1 MSDSIKDIERLRQTY
16 RNRSVQFA
24 GRDIYS
30 HFNPT
35 NLFFVHQ
42 RERHILRLLK
52 AVGIT
57 YLGDKHILE
66 IGCGSGGVLLD
77 FLRYGARPGS
87 LVGIDLLHDRL
98 VPAHHQLPGSQFA
111 NADGQT
117 LPFPSG
123 GCDLLLQFTAFSSI
137 LDHQVKQNM
146 AAEMLRV
153 MKEEG
158 CILWYDFW
166 WNPTNPQTA
175 GIKPKEIRGLFSG
188 CTFKFRKITLAPPI
202 ARRVVPVSW
211 PFALFL
217 ESLKI
222 FNSHYL
228 VLIRKLVAH
237 ST

>member
-1 MSDSIKDIERLRQTY
+1 MTDANSDIKRLRQAY
-16 RNRSVQFA
+16 NHRSAQF
-24 GRDIYS
+24 GNSDYYS
-30 HFNPT
+30 FHNPT
-35 NLFFVHQ
+35 NLFFIHQ
-42 RERHILRLLK
+42 RERQILNLLK
-52 AVGIT
+52 AEGVGQ
-57 YLGDKHILE
+57 LVGKHILE
-66 IGCGSGGVLLD
+66 IGCGGGGVLLD
-77 FLRYGARPGS
+77 FLRYGAHPGCIF
-87 LVGIDLLHDRL
+87 GIDLLHNRL
-98 VPAHHQLPGSQFA
+98 GAAHQQLPGSYFA
-111 NADGQT
+111 NADAQT

-123 GCDLLLQFTAFSSI
+123 GFDLLLQFTAFSSI

-146 AAEMLRV
+146 ADEMLRM
-153 MKEEG
+153 MKEDG

-175 GIKPKEIRGLFSG
+175 GIKPNEIRGLFPG
-188 CTFKFRKITLAPPI
+188 CEFLFRKITLAPPI

-228 VLIRKLVAH
+228 VLIRKLVAD